1 MSASVFLKA
10 FNNHFDEF
18 VADIRSV
25 FPDNKDI
32 LTAQNALALL
42 RKGNPNILIGLWNQ
56 HIVAKY
62 LEQIRASDII
72 FFIHN
77 DYSEDVQSAENAN
90 QIMMYIDKFRQPIAD
105 MDAGDQ
111 SKCMTYIQNLTEL
124 TMKYLDAKGKR

>member
-1 MSASVFLKA
+1 MSASIFLKA

-32 LTAQNALALL
+32 LTAQNALTVL
-42 RKGNPNILIGLWNQ
+42 RKGNPNILIGMWNQ
-56 HIVAKY
+56 HIVTKY
-62 LEQIRASDII
+62 LEQIRASDIN

-90 QIMMYIDKFRQPIAD
+90 QIMMVIDKFRQPIAD
-105 MDAGDQ
+105 MEAEDQ

>member
-1 MSASVFLKA
+1 MSASIFLKA
-10 FNNHFDEF
+10 FNNHFDEL

-32 LTAQNALALL
+32 LTAQNALSVL

-62 LEQIRASDII
+62 LEQIRASDIN
-72 FFIHN
+72 FFIN
-77 DYSEDVQSAENAN
+77 NNYIQDLQSAENAN
-90 QIMMYIDKFRQPIAD
+90 KIMMFIDKFRQPIAD
-105 MDAGDQ
+105 MDADDQ

-124 TMKYLDAKGKR
+124 TIKYLDAKGKI